1 MVYYRNALVLV
12 LTLAVSTVASDTEV
26 RGITI
31 STHGIGRD
39 WGTDAIVPTLED
51 IRAVGANWVAIHPYA
66 SIRADGSLR
75 WSDIDPDD
83 PPAHIVRPIRE
94 AHRLGLRIYIKPH
107 IAYWRSPFSWRGEI
121 AFDRAEDWQRFWRDY
136 REWIALLATVCREAD
151 GFVVGTELDRML
163 TFEEEWR
170 ALIAEVRQHTDAPL
184 TYAANWTDYRQVP
197 FWDALDV
204 IGIQAYFPLTED
216 PEPTT
221 RRISALAGQ
230 SAWGNCGPLA
240 SYTTATSSSL
250 SWATTSRTK
259 RRLRLGRTRWMAR
272 TRSPC
277 KWLAC
282 ASRLTPSP
290 LSRASLVPCFG
301 SGFRIRARLAAT
313 SS

>member
-1 MVYYRNALVLV
+1 MVHYRNALVLV

-121 AFDRAEDWQRFWRDY
+121 AFAAPRIGSGSGGTIGSGSRCWPPY
-136 REWIALLATVCREAD
+136 
-151 GFVVGTELDRML
+151 VGRPTASSSAR
-163 TFEEEWR
+163 
-170 ALIAEVRQHTDAPL
+170 
-184 TYAANWTDYRQVP
+184 NWT
-197 FWDALDV
+197 
-204 IGIQAYFPLTED
+204 E
-216 PEPTT
+216 
-221 RRISALAGQ
+221 
-230 SAWGNCGPLA
+230 C
-240 SYTTATSSSL
+240 
-250 SWATTSRTK
+250 
-259 RRLRLGRTRWMAR
+259 
-272 TRSPC
+272 
-277 KWLAC
+277 
-282 ASRLTPSP
+282 
-290 LSRASLVPCFG
+290 
-301 SGFRIRARLAAT
+301 
-313 SS
+313 